1 MPFTIKDEII
11 DFAGIA
17 KKHGLDAKLSN
28 NVETHIVTVTIGG
41 EIPSTLTNL
50 IRYFA
55 TYAYPTRR
63 MYPTSVDVINPD
75 TKPLIEPVF
84 IQISEMKFAHDCPL
98 NEGNFL
104 ITHDKVFTEPLLVT
118 AKYLKEAKYTN
129 NHAITTLD
137 KGCTFSF
144 DYKII
149 EQTGIDDDRSCHY
162 FASIFDRT
170 NTEQITK
177 TTKHKDS
184 VPYDTGSFS
193 FRYTDNIT
201 GQVAFD
207 NITNLAKGLMDEILD
222 NFDKYFL
229 VNLAVPYLVVPR
241 DRSGIVAACISRYV
255 FEEYPGKFAITPHQ
269 LKNHT
274 SCGYAGSTPDQVRN
288 HIINAI
294 KKIKADL
301 S

>member
-1 MPFTIKDEII
+1 MKICVYVVEKNAKLNYAQESYDVRLNAGMAVVVDILRRSGYHV
-11 DFAGIA
+11 DYAGIA

-118 AKYLKEAKYTN
+118 AKYLKEA
-129 NHAITTLD
+129 
-137 KGCTFSF
+137 
-144 DYKII
+144 
-149 EQTGIDDDRSCHY
+149 
-162 FASIFDRT
+162 
-170 NTEQITK
+170 
-177 TTKHKDS
+177 
-184 VPYDTGSFS
+184 
-193 FRYTDNIT
+193 
-201 GQVAFD
+201 
-207 NITNLAKGLMDEILD
+207 
-222 NFDKYFL
+222 
-229 VNLAVPYLVVPR
+229 
-241 DRSGIVAACISRYV
+241 
-255 FEEYPGKFAITPHQ
+255 
-269 LKNHT
+269 
-274 SCGYAGSTPDQVRN
+274 
-288 HIINAI
+288 
-294 KKIKADL
+294 
-301 S
+301 